1 METLKKIKE
10 DLEVVS
16 LISMIT
22 SVYCEIAKM
31 RMNQIKEWVLKNR
44 EFLQEIAKVYQKTK
58 LAYFSF
64 LKKGKPFKE
73 SKNLEKITFIKKIPK
88 TAIIF
93 LSANQ
98 PFYGK
103 LIYDIWSVVSDF
115 LETKGVE
122 LIVIG
127 RIGKDL
133 VSRFYPSKK
142 FIFFELDDDRPKKE
156 EVEKIVEFAKRFQRV
171 IVFHGRFESP
181 IRQSVAVSEISGIFP
196 TPEKIEKAKEYLFE
210 PSPEEIFEFFE
221 TEIFARLFHQTIFEH
236 QLAKYAARVI
246 AMYEATERSKKEKEK
261 LQAKK
266 IKIQKD
272 LMNKKQINLFLGH
285 SLWSVT

>member
-1 METLKKIKE
+1 METLKKIRE
-10 DLEVVS
+10 DLEAVN
-16 LISMIT
+16 LISTIT

-31 RMNQIKEWVLKNR
+31 RMNQIKGWVLKNR
-44 EFLQEIAKVYQKTK
+44 EFLQELLKIYQKAK

-64 LKKGKPFKE
+64 LKKGKFVEEP
-73 SKNLEKITFIKKIPK
+73 KNLEKITFLTKIPK

-103 LIYDIWSVVSDF
+103 LIYDIWSVLSDF

-122 LIVIG
+122 LIVVG
-127 RIGKDL
+127 KIGKDFI
-133 VSRFYPSKK
+133 SRFYPSKK
-142 FIFFELDDDRPKKE
+142 YAFFELDDDRPKKE

-171 IVFHGRFESP
+171 IVFHGKFESP
-181 IRQSVAVSEISGIFP
+181 LRQSVVASEISGIFP
-196 TPEKIEKAKEYLFE
+196 TLEKIEMAKEYLFE

-236 QLAKYAARVI
+236 QLAKSAARVVS
-246 AMYEATERSKKEKEK
+246 MYEATEKSKKEKER
-261 LQAKK
+261 LQMKK

-285 SLWSVT
+285 SLWSKT

>member
-10 DLEVVS
+10 DLETVN
-16 LISMIT
+16 LISTIT

-31 RMNQIKEWVLKNR
+31 RMNQIRSWVLKNR
-44 EFLQEIAKVYQKTK
+44 EFLQEIAKIYQKTK

-64 LKKGKPFKE
+64 LKKGKILKE
-73 SKNLEKITFIKKIPK
+73 GKDLEKITFLKKIPK

-103 LIYDIWSVVSDF
+103 LIYEIWSVLSDF
-115 LETKGVE
+115 LEAKGVE
-122 LIVIG
+122 LIVVGKIG
-127 RIGKDL
+127 RDL
-133 VSRFYPSKK
+133 ILRFNPSKK
-142 FIFFELDDDRPKKE
+142 FSFFELDDDRPKKE
-156 EVEKIVEFAKRFQRV
+156 EIEKIVEFAKKFQRV
-171 IVFHGRFESP
+171 IVFHGKFESP
-181 IRQSVAVSEISGIFP
+181 IRQSVTVSEISGIFP
-196 TPEKIEKAKEYLFE
+196 TLERIEKAKEYLFE

-236 QLAKYAARVI
+236 QLAKFAARVI
-246 AMYEATERSKKEKEK
+246 AMYEATEKSKKEKEK
-261 LQAKK
+261 LQMKK

-272 LMNKKQINLFLGH
+272 IMNKKQINLFLGY
-285 SLWSVT
+285 SLWSET